1 MLIND
6 SKTKSNY
13 LLSLLLFCYYG
24 FAAGSFGGAEQI
36 YLACYSDRYCYFY
49 LRKQKITNKR

>member
-24 FAAGSFGGAEQI
+24 FAAGSFGGGADIFGLLQ
-36 YLACYSDRYCYFY
+36 
-49 LRKQKITNKR
+49 